1 MNKKY
6 KKYTL
11 AEKRKYWGSQLDYL
25 SNKKKRTKEE
35 SNKLRYAQGF
45 YASSKNGKI
54 TRDFNELDKPNQIG
68 QLNGF
73 KANMYNKK

>member
-1 MNKKY
+1 MNKEY

-25 SNKKKRTKEE
+25 FSKKQRTKEE
-35 SNKLRYAQGF
+35 SDKLRYAQGF
-45 YASSKNGKI
+45 CTSSKNGKI
-54 TRDFNELDKPNQIG
+54 TRDFNDLDKSNQMG

-73 KANMYNKK
+73 KANKYNKK